1 MSISEAVQLVINSSF
16 LNKKGI
22 KIYALD
28 MGEQIKIYDIA
39 KRIIKLSGN
48 TIKEAK
54 NPKGDI
60 PIKIIGL
67 KKGEKISEEISL
79 GEKLKPTTHPKIM
92 LCDDVIKDRK
102 IDLRFSKIKNMLN
115 SKKINYNYIKKIIL
129 N

>member
-1 MSISEAVQLVINSSF
+1 
-16 LNKKGI
+16 
-22 KIYALD
+22 
-28 MGEQIKIYDIA
+28 MGKQIKIYDIA

-48 TIKEAK
+48 TIKEVK

-79 GEKLKPTTHPKIM
+79 GKKLKPTNHPKIM
-92 LCDDVIKDRK
+92 LCDDDIKYK
-102 IDLRFSKIKNMLN
+102 NIDLRFSKIKDMIN
-115 SKKINYNYIKKIIL
+115 SKKINYDYIKEKIF